1 MRLQRVLASLLKQSQ
16 YKGLIITNIAIISL
30 LLTWLVLGGVY
41 SLILER
47 PLAKAV
53 QAYRSEFPATAANE
67 TALELEALLKSNDSS
82 FSDEVRTE
90 ISDYLEILRNEETDK
105 LIALPSSVEN
115 YLNVNSETLAKIRSV
130 LKNLPHWQQDDI
142 NRYLDPMYAYPS
154 RLNLAVYNRLLLVAA
169 IKNYSLNQPAG
180 VVENLEAAWRLR
192 KSLDAQPD
200 FLARLVTI
208 IIAND
213 QAIVARKFN
222 RLPEDIRQKLFDVDD
237 YPSLF
242 AKSLGLENLI
252 AANVIKRN
260 YVIAGYNPE
269 SSNPSLFSPLL
280 QLFRQPYSRLS
291 AIDWWK
297 TNETFLTEI
306 LSQDFCSL
314 DLEEYQQRFET
325 SLAAWNTLG
334 IAAASTGV
342 WAGTG
347 FDRLFKMMINW
358 ELTEKVL
365 QVREL
370 AAQTRSW
377 PTSIPGIESSAVCP
391 GLRWNYQVSEDG
403 SEMTISLL
411 ESTRPEWLG
420 QDEGDLPLIH
430 RSKLQSG

>member
-16 YKGLIITNIAIISL
+16 YKSLIITNVAIIGL
-30 LLTWLVLGGVY
+30 LLTWLILGGVY

-67 TALELEALLKSNDSS
+67 TALELEALFKSNDNS

-90 ISDYLEILRNEETDK
+90 ISDYLELLRNEETDN

-115 YLNVNSETLAKIRSV
+115 YLNVNSETLAKIRGV

-142 NRYLDPMYAYPS
+142 SRYLDPRFVYPS
-154 RLNLAVYNRLLLVAA
+154 RLNLAAYNRLFLVAA
-169 IKNYSLNQPAG
+169 IKNYRLNQPAG
-180 VVENLEAAWRLR
+180 VVENLKAAWQLR
-192 KSLDAQPD
+192 KSWDAQPD

-213 QAIVARKFN
+213 QASVVRKFN

-237 YPSLF
+237 HLSLF
-242 AKSLGLENLI
+242 AKSLSLEGLI
-252 AANVIKRN
+252 SANAIKRN
-260 YVIAGYNPE
+260 SVIAGYDPE
-269 SSNPSLFSPLL
+269 SPNPSLFSPLL

-297 TNETFLTEI
+297 TNEAFLTEI

-314 DLEEYQQRFET
+314 DLEEYQQRFEA
-325 SLAAWNTLG
+325 SLADWNTLG

-347 FDRLFKMMINW
+347 FDRLFRMMIN
-358 ELTEKVL
+358 
-365 QVREL
+365 
-370 AAQTRSW
+370 
-377 PTSIPGIESSAVCP
+377 
-391 GLRWNYQVSEDG
+391 
-403 SEMTISLL
+403 
-411 ESTRPEWLG
+411 
-420 QDEGDLPLIH
+420 
-430 RSKLQSG
+430 